1 MGLSKL
7 KRLRNRLLPIYN
19 REGSNGTPPGPLFI
33 LPHWQIGCA
42 LFILLSSF
50 VFHDF
55 HTSLTQMHF
64 EARSQTV
71 EISVRMFTDD
81 LETALTRE
89 NGGKPVRLSGP
100 VKPDQLLEKYVRR
113 HFIVADARRKQRIYT
128 YLGYE
133 QEADAYWVY
142 LEMPASGADTFRNI
156 VIKQDILMDLFD
168 DQVNLINIQ
177 YNQQKKTLVF
187 RNNQPVQAVSL

>member
-1 MGLSKL
+1 MVRKEETEKGGNEERELCRTKNSQRSIPFLLSSL
-7 KRLRNRLLPIYN
+7 
-19 REGSNGTPPGPLFI
+19 
-33 LPHWQIGCA
+33 
-42 LFILLSSF
+42 LLSSF
-50 VFHDF
+50 LLSFTLHDF

-64 EARSQTV
+64 EAKAQTV
-71 EISVRMFTDD
+71 EVSIRMFTDD

-89 NGGKPVRLSGP
+89 NGGKPVHLSGP
-100 VKPDQLLEKYVRR
+100 VKPDQILEKYVRK
-113 HFIVADARRKQRIYT
+113 HFIVADARRKQRTYT

-133 QEADAYWVY
+133 QEADAHWVY

-156 VIKQDILMDLFD
+156 VIKQDILMDLFE